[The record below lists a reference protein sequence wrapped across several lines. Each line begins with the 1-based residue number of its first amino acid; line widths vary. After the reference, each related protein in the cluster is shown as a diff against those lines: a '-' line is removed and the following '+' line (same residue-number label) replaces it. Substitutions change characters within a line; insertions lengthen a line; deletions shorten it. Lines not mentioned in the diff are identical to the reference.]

1 MENYRRMAPG
11 SNYGK
16 INNRIWKLS
25 NNQRFLYPSP
35 PWIPLGKPFHASS
48 WVAKQA
54 ADTQSVAVA
63 THKRVYLAEER
74 RQRLCRPISTVTPT
88 AVWNCECNSLNTGM
102 GGGGEKI
109 AHLLPGCCRTAR
121 LHRVPQIIKWRRRL
135 KGRERQPRRE
145 KDTVKTR
152 FWSGNARFAFAFDK
166 RGPKPGNKNS
176 STCVR

>member
-1 MENYRRMAPG
+1 MLQWNRNASQTCFENKIPPAGRAKLNQGGDFLPLGQKMENYRRTAPG

-25 NNQRFLYPSP
+25 NNQRVLHLSP
-35 PWIPLGKPFHASS
+35 PRIPLGKPFHASS

-54 ADTQSVAVA
+54 ADAQSVAAA

-102 GGGGEKI
+102 DGGRGGALYGKNCSFI
-109 AHLLPGCCRTAR
+109 SWLLSSSP
-121 LHRVPQIIKWRRRL
+121 PS
-135 KGRERQPRRE
+135 PR
-145 KDTVKTR
+145 
-152 FWSGNARFAFAFDK
+152 A
-166 RGPKPGNKNS
+166 
-176 STCVR
+176 